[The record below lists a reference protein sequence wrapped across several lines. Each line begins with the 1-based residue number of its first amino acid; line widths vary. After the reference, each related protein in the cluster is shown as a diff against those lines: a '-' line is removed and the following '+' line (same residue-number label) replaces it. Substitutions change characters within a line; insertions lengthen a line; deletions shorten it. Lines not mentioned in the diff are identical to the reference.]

1 MNTKDNNEEV
11 KENKHDITCSHCGY
25 VNPPGTQLC
34 QSCGKMINENYDKK
48 KIKDLMRYDGSAVR
62 SKVKSKSI
70 FDKIW
75 NFFTSIKVGVGIIAI
90 IAIAA
95 AIGTILPQEY
105 YIPIGADP
113 LEHYTEQYGTFGMLY
128 YKLGFTQL
136 YSSWWFVLLNG
147 LLALSIIAAS
157 VDRGVPLYKSLKN
170 QRAKKHDSF
179 FRRQR
184 LNNNYDNISKAPE
197 IVKSFENKKYKLTQD
212 GNHYLLEKG
221 RLSRWGPYIN
231 HTGLIILLVGSMLR
245 FFPGVYVDEII
256 YAQEGETVS
265 VPTTNGKYYVKN
277 EGFTLDT
284 YDEESGTVF
293 DESLQNNMEM
303 TISNFQTDITFYENQ
318 TADVVGSSPE
328 LEEVDEYSIRVN
340 HPYVFEDYQLYQSSY
355 DNSQMKSMTF
365 RLEDSEGNT
374 LGDNFTVE
382 LDDPE
387 DSYQI
392 TEDVSIDM
400 RAYAPDFLEIDDNG
414 TLITA
419 TPVPTNPAFVFEV
432 DDGEKQ
438 ELSLLQ
444 IMNSTDIT
452 QDNEYN
458 IRFVEAEDHMAS
470 VLTLKKDLAMPYMA
484 AGFIIFLIGLF
495 IGSYINHRRI
505 WINAE
510 GDTMNIAAHTNKNY
524 YGMKKEMNTILESYE
539 FEAVKDKEEEESNS
553 KG

>member
-1 MNTKDNNEEV
+1 MQDKKNS
-11 KENKHDITCSHCGY
+11 ENKEIICSHCGH

-75 NFFTSIKVGVGIIAI
+75 NFFTSIKAGVAIIAI

-105 YIPIGADP
+105 FIPLGADP
-113 LEHYTEQYGTFGMLY
+113 LEHYTERYGTFGMLY
-128 YKLGFTQL
+128 YKLGFTEL

-147 LLALSIIAAS
+147 MLALSIIAAS

-184 LNNNYDNISKAPE
+184 LNNTYSSTE
-197 IVKSFENKKYKLTQD
+197 QTESVVKGLQDKKYKLKQD

-245 FFPGVYVDEII
+245 FFPGVYIDEVI

-265 VPTTNGKYYVKN
+265 VPTTDGKYYVKN
-277 EGFTLDT
+277 EAFTLDT
-284 YDEESGTVF
+284 YDEDSGTVF
-293 DESLQNNMEM
+293 DESLQQNKEM
-303 TISNFQTDITFYENQ
+303 TISNFQTDISFYENKS
-318 TADVVGSSPE
+318 ADVIGSKPD
-328 LEEVDEYSIRVN
+328 LEKIDDYSIRVN

-355 DNSQMKSMTF
+355 DNSQLKSMTF
-365 RLEDSEGNT
+365 RLEDKDGNT
-374 LGDNFTVE
+374 IGENFEVN
-382 LDDPE
+382 LDEPADTYEISE
-387 DSYQI
+387 DI
-392 TEDVSIDM
+392 NINM
-400 RAYAPDFLEIDDNG
+400 RAYAPDFLEIDENG
-414 TLITA
+414 TLLSE
-419 TPVPTNPAFVFEV
+419 TPVPSNPAFVFEV
-432 DDGEKQ
+432 DNGEKK

-444 IMNSTDIT
+444 IMNSTDISEG
-452 QDNEYN
+452 NEYK
-458 IRFVEAEDHMAS
+458 IKFVEAEEHVAT
-470 VLTLKKDLAMPYMA
+470 VLTLKKDLSMPIIA
-484 AGFIIFLIGLF
+484 TGFVIFLIGLF

-505 WINAE
+505 WIN
-510 GDTMNIAAHTNKNY
+510 GDGDSMSIAAHTNKNY
-524 YGMKKEMNTILESYE
+524 YGLKKEINSVLEANNLDHMN
-539 FEAVKDKEEEESNS
+539 DKEEQDKS

>member
-1 MNTKDNNEEV
+1 MEL
-11 KENKHDITCSHCGY
+11 KEIKCNHCGH

-34 QSCGKMINENYDKK
+34 QSCGKMINEDYDKK

-62 SKVKSKSI
+62 SKVRSQSI

-105 YIPIGADP
+105 FIPIGADP
-113 LEHYTEQYGTFGMLY
+113 LQHYTEQYGTFGTLY

-136 YSSWWFVLLNG
+136 YSSWWFVLLIG
-147 LLALSIIAAS
+147 LLALSLIAAS

-170 QRAKKHDSF
+170 QRAKKHASF
-179 FRRQR
+179 FKRQR
-184 LNNNYDNISKAPE
+184 LFKEYESNENAQALAE
-197 IVKSFENKKYKLTQD
+197 TFENKKYKLKTD
-212 GNHYLLEKG
+212 GDHYLLEKG

-231 HTGLIILLVGSMLR
+231 HTGLIILLAGSMLR
-245 FFPGVYVDEII
+245 FFPGVYIDEII

-265 VPTTNGKYYVKN
+265 IPTTDGQYYMRN
-277 EGFTLDT
+277 DGFTLDT
-284 YDEESGTVF
+284 YDEDAGTVF
-293 DESLQNNMEM
+293 DQSLQNNMEM
-303 TISNFQTDITFYENQ
+303 TISNFQTDITMYENK
-318 TADVVGSSPE
+318 TADIVGSSPD
-328 LEEVDEYSIRVN
+328 LEEIENYSIRVN
-340 HPYVFEDYQLYQSSY
+340 HPYYFDDYELYQSSY

-365 RLEDSEGNT
+365 RLEDSEGNV
-374 LGDNFTVE
+374 LGENFTVD
-382 LDDPE
+382 LDDPA
-387 DSYQI
+387 DSYEI
-392 TEDVSIDM
+392 TEDITINM
-400 RAYAPDFLEIDDNG
+400 KAYSPDFLEIDENG
-414 TLITA
+414 TLISE

-432 DDGEKQ
+432 AAGDTS

-452 QDNEYN
+452 QDNEYS
-458 IRFVEAEDHMAS
+458 IKFVEAEEHMAS
-470 VLTLKKDLAMPYMA
+470 VLTLKKDLSMPIIA
-484 AGFIIFLIGLF
+484 TGFVIFLIGLF

-510 GDTMNIAAHTNKNY
+510 GDTMKIAAHTNKNY
-524 YGMKKEMNTILESYE
+524 FGLKKEMNAALASYDLPE
-539 FEAVKDKEEEESNS
+539 VFDKQEKEENDKM

>member
-1 MNTKDNNEEV
+1 MEL
-11 KENKHDITCSHCGY
+11 KEIKCNHCGH

-34 QSCGKMINENYDKK
+34 QSCGKMINEDYDKK

-62 SKVKSKSI
+62 SKVRSQSI

-105 YIPIGADP
+105 FIPIGADP
-113 LEHYTEQYGTFGMLY
+113 LQHYTEQYGTFGTLY

-136 YSSWWFVLLNG
+136 YSSWWFVLLMG
-147 LLALSIIAAS
+147 LLALSLIAAS

-170 QRAKKHDSF
+170 QRAKKHASF
-179 FRRQR
+179 FKRQR
-184 LNNNYDNISKAPE
+184 LFKEYESNENAQALAE
-197 IVKSFENKKYKLTQD
+197 TFENKKYKLKTD
-212 GNHYLLEKG
+212 GDHYLLEKG

-231 HTGLIILLVGSMLR
+231 HTGLIILLAGSMLR
-245 FFPGVYVDEII
+245 FFPGVYIDEII

-265 VPTTNGKYYVKN
+265 IPTTDGQYYMRN
-277 EGFTLDT
+277 DGFTLDT
-284 YDEESGTVF
+284 YDEDAGTVF
-293 DESLQNNMEM
+293 DQSLQNNMEM
-303 TISNFQTDITFYENQ
+303 TISNFQTDITMFENK
-318 TADVVGSSPE
+318 TADIVGSSPD
-328 LEEVDEYSIRVN
+328 LEEIENYSIRVN
-340 HPYVFEDYQLYQSSY
+340 HPYYFDDYELYQSSY

-365 RLEDSEGNT
+365 RLEDSEGNV
-374 LGDNFTVE
+374 LGENFTVG
-382 LDDPE
+382 LDDPA
-387 DSYQI
+387 DSYEI
-392 TEDVSIDM
+392 TEDITINM
-400 RAYAPDFLEIDDNG
+400 KAYSPDFLEIDENG
-414 TLITA
+414 TLISE

-432 DDGEKQ
+432 AAGDTS

-452 QDNEYN
+452 QDNEYS
-458 IRFVEAEDHMAS
+458 IKFVEAEEHMAS
-470 VLTLKKDLAMPYMA
+470 VLTLKKDLSMPIIA
-484 AGFIIFLIGLF
+484 TGFVIFLIGLF

-510 GDTMNIAAHTNKNY
+510 GDTMKIAAHTNKNY
-524 YGMKKEMNTILESYE
+524 FGLKKEMNAALASYDLPE
-539 FEAVKDKEEEESNS
+539 VFDKQEKEENDKM

>member
-1 MNTKDNNEEV
+1 MQDKKNS
-11 KENKHDITCSHCGY
+11 ENKEIICSHCGH

-75 NFFTSIKVGVGIIAI
+75 NFFTSIKVGVAIIAI

-105 YIPIGADP
+105 FIPLGADP
-113 LEHYTEQYGTFGMLY
+113 LEHYTERYGTFGMLY
-128 YKLGFTQL
+128 YKLGFTEL

-147 LLALSIIAAS
+147 MLALSIIAAS

-184 LNNNYDNISKAPE
+184 LNNTYSSTE
-197 IVKSFENKKYKLTQD
+197 QTESVVKGLQDKKYKLKQD

-245 FFPGVYVDEII
+245 FFPGVYIDEVIH
-256 YAQEGETVS
+256 AQEGETVS
-265 VPTTNGKYYVKN
+265 VPTTDGKYYVKN
-277 EGFTLDT
+277 EAFTLDT
-284 YDEESGTVF
+284 YDEDSGTVF
-293 DESLQNNMEM
+293 DESLQQNKEM
-303 TISNFQTDITFYENQ
+303 TISNFQTDISFYENKS
-318 TADVVGSSPE
+318 ADVIGSKPD
-328 LEEVDEYSIRVN
+328 LEKIDDYSIRVN

-355 DNSQMKSMTF
+355 DNSQLKSMTF
-365 RLEDSEGNT
+365 RLEDKDGNT
-374 LGDNFTVE
+374 IGENFEVN
-382 LDDPE
+382 LDEPADTYEISE
-387 DSYQI
+387 DI
-392 TEDVSIDM
+392 NINM
-400 RAYAPDFLEIDDNG
+400 RAYAPDFLEIDENG
-414 TLITA
+414 TLLSE
-419 TPVPTNPAFVFEV
+419 TPVPSNPAFVFEV
-432 DDGEKQ
+432 DNGEKK

-444 IMNSTDIT
+444 IMNSTDISEG
-452 QDNEYN
+452 NEYK
-458 IRFVEAEDHMAS
+458 IKFVEAEEHVAT
-470 VLTLKKDLAMPYMA
+470 VLTLKKDLSMPIIA
-484 AGFIIFLIGLF
+484 TGFVIFLIGLF

-505 WINAE
+505 WIN
-510 GDTMNIAAHTNKNY
+510 GDGDSMSIAAHTNKNY
-524 YGMKKEMNTILESYE
+524 YGLKKEINSVLEANNLDHMN
-539 FEAVKDKEEEESNS
+539 DKEEQDKS

>member
-1 MNTKDNNEEV
+1 MQDKKNS
-11 KENKHDITCSHCGY
+11 ENKEIICSHCGH

-75 NFFTSIKVGVGIIAI
+75 NFFTSIKVGVTIIAI

-105 YIPIGADP
+105 FIPLGADP
-113 LEHYTEQYGTFGMLY
+113 LEHYTERYGTFGMLY
-128 YKLGFTQL
+128 YKLGFTEL

-147 LLALSIIAAS
+147 MLALSIIAAS

-184 LNNNYDNISKAPE
+184 LNNTYSSTE
-197 IVKSFENKKYKLTQD
+197 QTESVVKGLQDKKYKLKQD

-245 FFPGVYVDEII
+245 FFPGVYIDEVI

-265 VPTTNGKYYVKN
+265 VPTTDGKYYVKN
-277 EGFTLDT
+277 EAFTLDT
-284 YDEESGTVF
+284 YDEDSGTVF
-293 DESLQNNMEM
+293 DESLQQNKEM
-303 TISNFQTDITFYENQ
+303 TISNFQTDISFYENKS
-318 TADVVGSSPE
+318 ADVIGSKPD
-328 LEEVDEYSIRVN
+328 LEKIDDYSIRVN

-355 DNSQMKSMTF
+355 DNSQLKSMTF
-365 RLEDSEGNT
+365 RLEDKDGNT
-374 LGDNFTVE
+374 IGENFEVN
-382 LDDPE
+382 LDEPA
-387 DSYQI
+387 DSYEI
-392 TEDVSIDM
+392 SEDININM
-400 RAYAPDFLEIDDNG
+400 RAYAPDFLEIDENG
-414 TLITA
+414 TLLSE
-419 TPVPTNPAFVFEV
+419 TPVPSNPAFVFEV
-432 DDGEKQ
+432 DNGEKK

-444 IMNSTDIT
+444 IMNSTDISEG
-452 QDNEYN
+452 NEYK
-458 IRFVEAEDHMAS
+458 IKFVEAEEHVAT
-470 VLTLKKDLAMPYMA
+470 VLTLKKDLSMPIIA
-484 AGFIIFLIGLF
+484 TGFVIFLIGLF

-505 WINAE
+505 WINSD
-510 GDTMNIAAHTNKNY
+510 GDSMSIAAHTNKNY
-524 YGMKKEMNTILESYE
+524 YGLKKEMNSVLE
-539 FEAVKDKEEEESNS
+539 ANNLDHMNDKEEQDKS

>member
-1 MNTKDNNEEV
+1 MEL
-11 KENKHDITCSHCGY
+11 KEIKCNHCGH

-34 QSCGKMINENYDKK
+34 QSCGKMINADYDKN

-62 SKVKSKSI
+62 SKVRSQSV

-75 NFFTSIKVGVGIIAI
+75 NFFTSVKIGVTIIAL

-105 YIPIGADP
+105 FIPIGADP
-113 LEHYTEQYGTFGMLY
+113 LQHYTEQYGTFGTLY
-128 YKLGFTQL
+128 YYLGFTQL
-136 YSSWWFVLLNG
+136 YSSWWFVLLMG
-147 LLALSIIAAS
+147 MLALSLIAAS

-170 QRAKKHDSF
+170 QRAKKHESF
-179 FRRQR
+179 FKRQR
-184 LNNNYDNISKAPE
+184 LFNEYDMTENAAE
-197 IVKSFENKKYKLTQD
+197 VAKSFEEKKYKLKQD

-231 HTGLIILLVGSMLR
+231 HTGLIILLFGSMLR
-245 FFPGVYVDEII
+245 FFPGVYIDEII

-265 VPTTNGKYYVKN
+265 IPTTDGQYYLRN
-277 EGFTLDT
+277 NSFTLDT
-284 YDEESGTVF
+284 YDDDSGTVF
-293 DESLQNNMEM
+293 DESLQSSQAM
-303 TISNFQTDITFYENQ
+303 TISNFQTDITMFENKS
-318 TADVVGSSPE
+318 ADIVGSSPDLQE
-328 LEEVDEYSIRVN
+328 IEDHSIRVN
-340 HPYVFEDYQLYQSSY
+340 HPYRFDDYELYQSSY
-355 DNSQMKSMTF
+355 DNSQLKAMTF

-374 LGDNFTVE
+374 IGENFKVNLDNP
-382 LDDPE
+382 DG
-387 DSYQI
+387 SYQI
-392 TEDVSIDM
+392 SDDISINM
-400 RAYAPDFLEIDDNG
+400 RAYSPDFLEIGENG
-414 TLITA
+414 TLISE

-432 DDGEKQ
+432 ADGNNS

-458 IRFVEAEDHMAS
+458 IRFVEAEEHIAT
-470 VLTLKKDLAMPYMA
+470 VLTLKKDLTMPIIA
-484 AGFIIFLIGLF
+484 TGFVIFLIGLF

-510 GDTMNIAAHTNKNY
+510 GETMNIAAHTNKNY
-524 YGMKKEMNTILESYE
+524 FGLKKEMDTVLESHNLDHMN
-539 FEAVKDKEEEESNS
+539 DKQEQEENDKL

>member
-1 MNTKDNNEEV
+1 MTFMQDKKNS
-11 KENKHDITCSHCGY
+11 ENKEIICSHCGH

-75 NFFTSIKVGVGIIAI
+75 NFFTSIKVGVAIIAI

-105 YIPIGADP
+105 FIPLGADP
-113 LEHYTEQYGTFGMLY
+113 LEHYTERYGTFGMLY
-128 YKLGFTQL
+128 YKLGFTEL

-147 LLALSIIAAS
+147 MLALSIIAAS

-184 LNNNYDNISKAPE
+184 LNNTYSSTE
-197 IVKSFENKKYKLTQD
+197 QTESVVKGLQDKKYKLKQD

-245 FFPGVYVDEII
+245 FFPGVYIDEVI

-265 VPTTNGKYYVKN
+265 VPTTDGKYYVKN
-277 EGFTLDT
+277 EAFTLDT
-284 YDEESGTVF
+284 YDEDSGTVF
-293 DESLQNNMEM
+293 DESLQQNKEM
-303 TISNFQTDITFYENQ
+303 TISNFQTDISFYENKS
-318 TADVVGSSPE
+318 ADVIGSKPD
-328 LEEVDEYSIRVN
+328 LEKIDDYSIRVN

-355 DNSQMKSMTF
+355 DNSQLKSMTF
-365 RLEDSEGNT
+365 RLEDKDGNT
-374 LGDNFTVE
+374 IGENFEVN
-382 LDDPE
+382 LDEPADTYEISE
-387 DSYQI
+387 DI
-392 TEDVSIDM
+392 NINM
-400 RAYAPDFLEIDDNG
+400 RAYAPDFLEIDENG
-414 TLITA
+414 TLLSE
-419 TPVPTNPAFVFEV
+419 TPVPSNPAFVFEV
-432 DDGEKQ
+432 DNGEKK

-444 IMNSTDIT
+444 IMNSTDISEG
-452 QDNEYN
+452 NEYK
-458 IRFVEAEDHMAS
+458 IKFVEAEEHVAT
-470 VLTLKKDLAMPYMA
+470 VLTLKKDLSMPIIA
-484 AGFIIFLIGLF
+484 TGFVIFLIGLF

-505 WINAE
+505 WIN
-510 GDTMNIAAHTNKNY
+510 GDGDSMSIAAHTNKNY
-524 YGMKKEMNTILESYE
+524 YGLKKEMNSVLE
-539 FEAVKDKEEEESNS
+539 ANNLDHMNDKEEQDKS

>member
-1 MNTKDNNEEV
+1 MEL
-11 KENKHDITCSHCGY
+11 KEIKCNHCGH

-34 QSCGKMINENYDKK
+34 QSCGKMINEDYDKK

-62 SKVKSKSI
+62 SKVRSQSI

-105 YIPIGADP
+105 FIPIGADP
-113 LEHYTEQYGTFGMLY
+113 LQHYTEQYGTFGTLY

-136 YSSWWFVLLNG
+136 YSSWWFVLLMG
-147 LLALSIIAAS
+147 LLALSLIAAS

-170 QRAKKHDSF
+170 QRAKKHASF
-179 FRRQR
+179 FKRQR
-184 LNNNYDNISKAPE
+184 LFKEYESNENAKALAE
-197 IVKSFENKKYKLTQD
+197 TFENKKYKLKTD
-212 GNHYLLEKG
+212 GDHYLLEKG

-231 HTGLIILLVGSMLR
+231 HTGLIILLAGSMLR
-245 FFPGVYVDEII
+245 FFPGVYIDEII

-265 VPTTNGKYYVKN
+265 IPTTDGQYYMRN
-277 EGFTLDT
+277 DGFTLDT
-284 YDEESGTVF
+284 YDEDAGTVF
-293 DESLQNNMEM
+293 DQSLQNNMEM
-303 TISNFQTDITFYENQ
+303 TISNFQTDITMFENK
-318 TADVVGSSPE
+318 TADIVGSSPD
-328 LEEVDEYSIRVN
+328 LEEIESYSIRVN
-340 HPYVFEDYQLYQSSY
+340 HPYYFDDYELYQSSY

-365 RLEDSEGNT
+365 RLEDSEGNV
-374 LGDNFTVE
+374 LGENFTVS
-382 LDDPE
+382 LDDPA
-387 DSYQI
+387 DSYEI
-392 TEDVSIDM
+392 TEDITINM
-400 RAYAPDFLEIDDNG
+400 KAYSPDFLEIDENG
-414 TLITA
+414 TLISE

-432 DDGEKQ
+432 AAGDTS

-452 QDNEYN
+452 QDNEYS
-458 IRFVEAEDHMAS
+458 IKFVEAEEHMAS
-470 VLTLKKDLAMPYMA
+470 VLTLKKDLSMPIIA
-484 AGFIIFLIGLF
+484 TGFVIFLIGLF

-510 GDTMNIAAHTNKNY
+510 GDTMKIAAHTNKNY
-524 YGMKKEMNTILESYE
+524 FGLKKEMNAALASYDLPE
-539 FEAVKDKEEEESNS
+539 VFDKQEKEENDKM

>member
-1 MNTKDNNEEV
+1 MEL
-11 KENKHDITCSHCGY
+11 KEIKCNHCGH

-34 QSCGKMINENYDKK
+34 QSCGKMINEDYDKK

-62 SKVKSKSI
+62 SKVRSQSI

-105 YIPIGADP
+105 FIPIGADP
-113 LEHYTEQYGTFGMLY
+113 LQHYTEQYGTFGTLY

-136 YSSWWFVLLNG
+136 YSSWWFVLLIG
-147 LLALSIIAAS
+147 LLALSLIAAS

-170 QRAKKHDSF
+170 QRAKKHASF
-179 FRRQR
+179 FKRQR
-184 LNNNYDNISKAPE
+184 LFKEYESNENAQALAE
-197 IVKSFENKKYKLTQD
+197 TFENKKYKLKTD
-212 GNHYLLEKG
+212 GDHYLLEKG

-245 FFPGVYVDEII
+245 FFPGVYIDEII

-265 VPTTNGKYYVKN
+265 IPTTDGQYYMRN
-277 EGFTLDT
+277 DGFTLDT
-284 YDEESGTVF
+284 YDEDAGTVF
-293 DESLQNNMEM
+293 DQSLQNNMEM
-303 TISNFQTDITFYENQ
+303 TISNFQTDITMFENK
-318 TADVVGSSPE
+318 TADIVGSSPD
-328 LEEVDEYSIRVN
+328 LEEIENYSIRVN
-340 HPYVFEDYQLYQSSY
+340 HPYYFDDYELYQSSY

-365 RLEDSEGNT
+365 RLEDSEGNV
-374 LGDNFTVE
+374 LGENFTVS
-382 LDDPE
+382 LDDPA
-387 DSYQI
+387 DSYEI
-392 TEDVSIDM
+392 TEDITINM
-400 RAYAPDFLEIDDNG
+400 KAYSPDFLEIDENG
-414 TLITA
+414 TLISE

-432 DDGEKQ
+432 AAGDTS

-452 QDNEYN
+452 QDNEYS
-458 IRFVEAEDHMAS
+458 IKFVEAEEHMAS
-470 VLTLKKDLAMPYMA
+470 VLTLKKDLSMPIIA
-484 AGFIIFLIGLF
+484 TGFVIFLIGLF

-510 GDTMNIAAHTNKNY
+510 GDTMKIAAHTNKNY
-524 YGMKKEMNTILESYE
+524 FGLKKEMNAALASYDLPE
-539 FEAVKDKEEEESNS
+539 VFDKQEKEENDKM